1 MSSRGLPPKNRT
13 LIGRPDSSANQRPVF
28 WQEIASTHVLILISE
43 KTDFSN
49 HCLGTI
55 YYISSYVVELN
66 AITARNTVKLRGK
79 LSSLSQGIEIQSS
92 LTMCTLH

>member
-1 MSSRGLPPKNRT
+1 MSLRGFPPKNRT

-28 WQEIASTHVLILISE
+28 WQEMILISE

-49 HCLGTI
+49 HCLGNI